1 MYPHGSPLEKPP
13 CPECGSSASV
23 IPIIYGAPT
32 KELLEQMSRGQ
43 IELGGHIMVGNRQ
56 PPWTCTKCQILI
68 DTEDMPLQS

>member
-1 MYPHGSPLEKPP
+1 MNLQKPP
-13 CPECGSSASV
+13 CPQCGSSISV

-56 PPWTCTKCQILI
+56 PPWTCTQCQILI
-68 DTEDMPLQS
+68 DTGEAVPQS